1 MKERETLSTRAGE
14 EKWPQQAWECL
25 NVEDE
30 NVWLSQKDE
39 RGQVRQT
46 QADQYENKRE
56 PRLTL
61 WIKYSSHLSAVIIS
75 DCLIED
81 IPQGHFCAH
90 DPCKNSFHDFSHLSA
105 AIST

>member
-1 MKERETLSTRAGE
+1 MKERETPSTRAGE

-25 NVEDE
+25 NVEDV

-75 DCLIED
+75 DCLLED
-81 IPQGHFCAH
+81 IPQGHSVHMIPVKILFMV
-90 DPCKNSFHDFSHLSA
+90 FLMSA